1 MRKVLIGL
9 LSLLSAMSLAVAT
22 PVFAQGDDPLQLL
35 EETGL
40 GTGSAAD
47 AGSQL
52 PVMVGSIIRVVLS
65 LLGIIFVVLMVYAGF
80 LWMTARGEKDQ
91 VTKAK
96 DIIRNSIIGLI
107 IIMTAYAITGFVVS
121 RIVCATAGTC

>member
-107 IIMTAYAITGFVVS
+107 IIMTAYAITGFVAS